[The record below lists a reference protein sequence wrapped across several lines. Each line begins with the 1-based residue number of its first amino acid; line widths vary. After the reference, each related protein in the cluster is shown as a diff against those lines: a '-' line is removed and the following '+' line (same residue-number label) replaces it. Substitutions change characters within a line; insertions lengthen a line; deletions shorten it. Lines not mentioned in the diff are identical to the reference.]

1 MGGCCQPPPP
11 PELLTSVAAAFFVR
25 ELRAGGG
32 SFQPGLQGCTEKV
45 VNKWRVSRG
54 AGNIKYFI
62 LLKNS
67 NGGRRTINP
76 PPHLPLYAYAGLD
89 K

>member
-45 VNKWRVSRG
+45 VRDRESQEG
-54 AGNIKYFI
+54 PAI
-62 LLKNS
+62 LRK
-67 NGGRRTINP
+67 TILFYP
-76 PPHLPLYAYAGLD
+76 Q
-89 K
+89 KFE